1 MRNSLEI
8 GKFILA
14 AAIAVFTLAL
24 SELSAEP
31 TLGSSLQVIKQY
43 CFDCHGAKKTK
54 GDINLEKLVAEASID
69 KSFKTWELVVEI
81 LEFED
86 MPPEDETQPTDHERQ
101 SVILAITDVLDYTIQ
116 ENAGD
121 PGEVTL
127 RQLTSS
133 EYAYTIKDLTGL
145 DLDLEKS
152 FMSEAVGGEGFSNV
166 GDVQFMQDATL
177 ERYLAAAKTVASHAL
192 IGAGPLAFYEDVGQ
206 TGQELSAINRIDQI
220 YKEHGFRSGAGEGAE
235 AFGLDQYPKAFFT
248 SWRYYYRKTL
258 GLGNISLEELAGQE
272 EISPKFAK
280 HIWSVLSSKSPGFPT
295 TEIVELWKSL
305 PPPSLDEPSQEF
317 NVREACYGIYD
328 QLLNWQKSLASSTQ
342 DDEEYAVLTDDPF
355 QAQKTQSF
363 AVPINR
369 RPDEEFS
376 EFEIFVKTASGK
388 DSYNP
393 VVLWKNPR
401 FRMRAKDQTLSSHPL
416 RELASSETMALLKVG
431 TGFDGEGIDE
441 NDFVTYGVSNYKV
454 QFANL
459 PNIAGVQFLVEV
471 VLDTEHGD
479 DALVRI
485 EMTDGDGRGDN
496 IAATG
501 NASVLLAD
509 PESPQ
514 LETWKTGLFE
524 FAQSLPQVSHREA
537 TPSDRDR
544 IPLPFDNAY
553 NKPERNYYHTA
564 VKYHRY
570 DNFLTEKI
578 LDRDQAQQLEYA
590 WTDLLTSFD
599 FHDTVFRFTD
609 SKYNLQ
615 SPVETAT
622 EVEKDWI
629 KTLPDEAYGYVQGIV
644 LDYNKK
650 RALLKSA
657 EAGHLKD
664 ALSFAEKAWRRPL
677 KRKDRKQ
684 LDSFYQKMQ
693 KEKGLGHDKAI
704 RLLITRILVAPEFLY
719 RIEQPKKTKPI
730 VELSD
735 YELASRLSYFLWS
748 SPPDAEL
755 MQIAEA
761 GELRVPENLAQQAR
775 RMLSDTKARRFA
787 TEFFG
792 QWFGFYRFDDFNGI
806 DSERFAEFTDALKA
820 DLYDESISFF
830 EHIVSNDRPV
840 DDILF
845 ADYTFLNVELAK
857 HYNIPFES
865 DSKSPKELRLVN
877 GTREF
882 NRGGLLQQG
891 TILAATSAPL
901 RTSAVK
907 RGDWVLRRILD
918 TPTPPPPADAGSIP
932 AEEVLA
938 DGLTVRQRLE
948 AHRRDVSCIN
958 CHTRIDPLGFALENF
973 NPLGQWRDTYSDGG
987 KIETTGILNDGTE
1000 ITGMAD
1006 FFSYLEQEKSTFY
1019 RNLSRKLLGYALG
1032 RGEILSDRL
1041 LIDKMLVSLDT
1052 DKRFSNLVIQ
1062 IVMSKQFRHKR
1073 GQGIESAKN
1082 TEDENQ
1088 DSPI

>member
-8 GKFILA
+8 GKIIVTAATAVLA
-14 AAIAVFTLAL
+14 LAL

-31 TLGSSLQVIKQY
+31 TLESSLPVIKQY

-69 KSFKTWELVVEI
+69 KSFKTWELVVEM
-81 LEFED
+81 LEFEN
-86 MPPEDETQPTDHERQ
+86 MPPEDETQPTDDERQ
-101 SVILAITDVLDYTIQ
+101 SVISAITDVLDFTIQ
-116 ENAGD
+116 KNAGD
-121 PGEVTL
+121 PGEIAL
-127 RQLTSS
+127 RRLTSA
-133 EYAYTIKDLTGL
+133 EYAYTIEDLTGL
-145 DLDLEKS
+145 DLGLEKS
-152 FMSEAVGGEGFSNV
+152 FVGEAVGGEGFSNV

-177 ERYLAAAKTVASHAL
+177 ERYLAAAKIVASHAM
-192 IGAGPLAFYEDVGQ
+192 IGAGPLVFYENTGM
-206 TGQELSAINRIDQI
+206 TGQEFSAINRIDQI

-235 AFGLDQYPKAFFT
+235 AFGLDLYAKAFFT
-248 SWRYYYRKTL
+248 SWRYFYRKTL
-258 GLGNISLEELAGQE
+258 GLGNISVEELAEQE
-272 EISPKFAK
+272 KISPKFAK
-280 HIWSVLSSKSPGFPT
+280 HIWSVVNSKSPGFPT
-295 TEIVELWKSL
+295 TEIVKLWKNL
-305 PPPSLDEPSQEF
+305 PPPSLDEPSKEF
-317 NVREACYGIYD
+317 NVREACSRIYD

-369 RPDEEFS
+369 RQDQEFS

-393 VVLWKNPR
+393 AVLWKNPR
-401 FRMRAKDQTLSSHPL
+401 FRMQATDQTLSTHPFI
-416 RELASSETMALLKVG
+416 EVASPETMDLLKVG
-431 TGFDGEGIDE
+431 TGFDGETIDE
-441 NDFVTYGVSNYKV
+441 NDFVTYGVSNFKV
-454 QFANL
+454 EFANL
-459 PNIAGVQFLVEV
+459 PEIARVQFLVEV

-479 DALVRI
+479 DGLVRI
-485 EMTDGDGRGDN
+485 EMTDGDGKGDN

-524 FAQSLPQVSHREA
+524 FAQNLPQVSHREA

-578 LDRDQAQQLEYA
+578 LDRDQTQQLEHA

-615 SPVETAT
+615 SPVETVS
-622 EVEKDWI
+622 EVEKEWI

-644 LDYNKK
+644 LDYNNK

-677 KRKDRKQ
+677 TRKDRKQ
-684 LDSFYQKMQ
+684 LVSFYNKMQ
-693 KEKGLGHDKAI
+693 KEKGLGHDEAL
-704 RLLITRILVAPEFLY
+704 RLLLTRILVAPEFLY
-719 RIEQPKKTKPI
+719 RIEQPKKSKPI
-730 VELSD
+730 VGLSD

-748 SPPDAEL
+748 SPPDEEL
-755 MQIAEA
+755 MRAAEA
-761 GELRVPENLAQQAR
+761 GELNVPENQVQQTR
-775 RMLSDTKARRFA
+775 RMLSDSKARRFA

-792 QWFGFYRFDDFNGI
+792 QWFGFYRFEDFSGI
-806 DSERFAEFTDALKA
+806 DSGHFADFTDDLKA
-820 DLYDESISFF
+820 DLYEESIRFF
-830 EHIVSNDRPV
+830 EYIVTEDRPV
-840 DDILF
+840 DDVLF

-865 DSKSPKELRLVN
+865 GSKSPKEFQLVN
-877 GTREF
+877 GMRAF

-973 NPLGQWRDTYSDGG
+973 NPLGQWRVAYSDGG

-1006 FFSYLEQEKSTFY
+1006 LFSYLEQEKPTFY

-1032 RGEILSDRL
+1032 RSEILSDRL
-1041 LIDKMLVSLDT
+1041 LIDKMLESLDT

-1062 IVMSKQFRHKR
+1062 IVTSKQFRHKR